1 MHVLNSKTRTWT
13 ELTGALQGAGDA
25 EERLEVPSPRSDMGF
40 ATGLE
45 AGIWMFGGIGKAG
58 QPSVYHNQQHAL
70 G

>member
-1 MHVLNSKTRTWT
+1 
-13 ELTGALQGAGDA
+13 LTGALQGAGDA

-58 QPSVYHNQQHAL
+58 QPSVYHNEQHAL

>member
-1 MHVLNSKTRTWT
+1 VHVLNSKTRTWT

-25 EERLEVPSPRSDMGF
+25 EVPAPRSDMGF

-58 QPSVYHNQQHAL
+58 QSSVYHTQQHAL